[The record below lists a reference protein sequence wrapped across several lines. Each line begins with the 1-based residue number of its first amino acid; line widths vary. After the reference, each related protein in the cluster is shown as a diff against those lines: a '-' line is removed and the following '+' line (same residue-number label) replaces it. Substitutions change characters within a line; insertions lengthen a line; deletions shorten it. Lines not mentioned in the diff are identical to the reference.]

1 MWSMRANSSSRSSP
15 APLPASIRMSSSRRN
30 AVVWQRAAIE
40 PEQPSTRIMQS
51 TLHELHLRPCQLD
64 HVAVAQV
71 HGIIANRGTV
81 HRWASAAF
89 HMCKDIATRTLG
101 DRSDLHARLTNC
113 GHHFGQRDLAPGSR
127 TVENFDRGRGL
138 TGQTTKAAAGT
149 QTTCLGVA
157 KTGMR
162 RRTQWRSHCYGAT
175 CR

>member
-71 HGIIANRGTV
+71 HGIVTNGRTV
-81 HRWASAAF
+81 HGRASATF
-89 HMCKDIATRTLG
+89 DVCKDVTTRTLG
-101 DRSDLHARLTNC
+101 DRS
-113 GHHFGQRDLAPGSR
+113 
-127 TVENFDRGRGL
+127 
-138 TGQTTKAAAGT
+138 
-149 QTTCLGVA
+149 
-157 KTGMR
+157 
-162 RRTQWRSHCYGAT
+162 
-175 CR
+175 